1 VTPFL
6 ENDPVLG
13 EGAHSKFG
21 NGLIGADPAKPA
33 VVVAANGGSDL
44 VYFPG
49 ADRKEMAAKV
59 MPALMAQDDV
69 SGLFVD
75 HALGRFPGTL
85 TLDDIG
91 LKGSAATPLPAV
103 AVNFTSFATGCD
115 EPELCAVELSDTNLQ
130 QGQGM
135 HGTFSRAD
143 THNFMAA
150 VGPMSGMRS
159 ATWRRPATPTS
170 ARRSRRS

>member
-1 VTPFL
+1 MTPFL

-33 VVVAANGGSDL
+33 VVVAANGDSDL

-59 MPALMAQDDV
+59 GPALMAQDDV

-75 HALGRFPGTL
+75 DALGRFPGTL

-91 LKGSAATPLPAV
+91 LKGSAVTPLPAL

-150 VGPMSGMRS
+150 C
-159 ATWRRPATPTS
+159 
-170 ARRSRRS
+170 